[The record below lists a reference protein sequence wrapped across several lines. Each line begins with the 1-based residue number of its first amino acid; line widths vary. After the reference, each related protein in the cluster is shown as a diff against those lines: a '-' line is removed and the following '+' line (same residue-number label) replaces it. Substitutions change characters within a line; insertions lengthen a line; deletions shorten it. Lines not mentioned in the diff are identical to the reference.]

1 MQEVEIRLKG
11 QLDPAWSSW
20 LGTLTVTH
28 LPTGESVLSGPV
40 RDQSALYGLIERLS
54 SLGLELL
61 QVNVMPQTKTEGG
74 GSM

>member
-11 QLDPAWSSW
+11 QIDPGWSSW

-28 LPTGESVLSGPV
+28 LPNGETVLGGPV

-61 QVNVMPQTKTEGG
+61 QVNVKPLTRTDGG

>member
-11 QLDPAWSSW
+11 QIDPGWSSW

-28 LPTGESVLSGPV
+28 LPDGQTVLIGPV

-54 SLGLELL
+54 NLGLELL
-61 QVNVMPQTKTEGG
+61 HVNVKPPAKTEGG
-74 GSM
+74 ENM

>member
-11 QLDPAWSSW
+11 QIDPGWSSW
-20 LGTLTVTH
+20 LGTLSVAH
-28 LPTGESVLSGPV
+28 LPGGETILTGPV

-54 SLGLELL
+54 SLGFELL
-61 QVNVMPQTKTEGG
+61 QVNVKPPMKKEGG